1 MLSAAGIAVAAALA
15 CLFFFF
21 VRRGRR
27 VSGLEPPGPGGYPL
41 IGSMFHLREPWFHY
55 LYERFPNCGVLLMH
69 FGTQRVYVLSRWAEF
84 KAAMLDNAESLTG
97 RPTQHITSVLFGD
110 YGGIVASDG
119 KIWRDYRRF
128 TLQTLRDLG
137 LGRRGVEEIVQEEAV
152 QLLAALSSGKPVD
165 TALPLSTASANVVCQ
180 LVFGS
185 RLASE
190 EPQFAELLEHFSRL
204 TQNEESNVHNYIFMA
219 LDPLIGWCSPLVRL
233 LSSTPASRQVV
244 GSFTQLMRFC
254 ERQRVAHAAHMA
266 AEPRDFIEAHM
277 IRQAAPD
284 SGVFNDTRLSLAVA
298 DLFIAGTDTTSNT
311 LRWAL
316 LLMLRQPEAA
326 RLVREEIRRE
336 IGDHR
341 LPGLQDRKV
350 LNYTQATLEEVHR
363 IASLVPLGLAHRLQD
378 DISIGEYRL
387 PRDSLVM
394 FNVYAIHRDPDLF
407 PEPDAFRPERH
418 LGLDGRF
425 EPCATLA
432 SFGSGRRSCLGEGL
446 ARTELF
452 VFFSAIMQRFSFRL
466 ESSGARRGLADLMDR
481 QANFS
486 GALLRS
492 LPPHEILFEPL
503 GSASMEPD
511 ESDPFVDLSRA
522 LAVPAVEL
530 ILFEMLP
537 LGDRSAQELYH
548 SICQFDNDMVRALLK
563 DRPELAN
570 ECRSRVKFQQKV
582 NIEEESNTHT
592 IELDDATPLHVATA
606 VTNAEIIRDLL
617 RAGANPVQP
626 FTTFRAWIN
635 KASEATKPD
644 VAMAGGVALHLGV
657 LLDSYLCVREL
668 ASPDLYYARVRRLLL
683 APQPIGQSFCT
694 AGMLDF
700 LDWPLREMIV
710 DNQFHLGGASPLQLA
725 SLLSSKGMI
734 RQVILRYLQ
743 YYTMKYYL
751 VRHEVPFTKF
761 KNQLRFASDDTG
773 VLDEIERGYALHLCL
788 SMRSK
793 ESTATLIEFDDI
805 YEIFVSCIYHRL
817 EVAQKFLAECEAQGV
832 QPDIAKLNE
841 YLRLPGDK
849 DLLPTGMERH
859 DDAEFVNLWHR
870 VVLPTVRE
878 VWTEMVE
885 GTAFDL
891 RRLGKPMR
899 LESKADFAQHRARIR
914 YWNENLTVFRSPVV
928 VHQVS
933 QDYAFQRDLGFYLTR
948 LNKPD
953 LVYMEGGNERRPLDY
968 PVITGD
974 IRTAKV
980 LLSRGA
986 KCTYIQNLWKMKD
999 NDIVRAT
1006 MTQPHWEEY
1015 YMDRANPCALF
1026 DNEPE
1031 LVMAVM
1037 DRFVQVKKTTQDEDS
1052 NSQFEKIVLNYKF
1065 FDAELKQPRKE
1076 GVPHPILTLHAD
1088 APAGVPVHSSR
1099 LPGGVLPLPAA
1110 VFLTYFAFN
1119 ILFTGHLINVSMI
1132 KEQNDAS
1139 EYKKC
1144 LESGSNMTVHDMTW
1158 YKQNRFWTVGVVGY
1172 LKGFVIFFLI
1182 KEMLQLVVRKLDYFG
1197 LGNMIDLFVFV
1208 SILVLLHSHEHSA
1221 GCQYYSDSQWQLAAV
1236 VLFFTWFNV
1245 FLYFRKF
1252 PVFGVYIVMFLVI
1265 LQNSVK
1271 FLFLFSVLVFAFAA
1285 QFHILM
1291 GNQLRFSNYWD
1302 ACLKVRAYERS
1313 SNCCGV
1319 ADERLVVF
1327 VMGTGELTFEEIF
1340 LEDQNSS
1347 STLVAYDALSRAVF
1361 ILFIVIIG
1369 IVTMNLLVGLA
1380 VDDISQIQRRAQ
1392 LKRLALQ
1399 ADLSISILSR
1409 LYEFRRKF
1417 IKWWRERDEANILQ
1431 LVLLFAFSA
1440 FLLLY

>member
-21 VRRGRR
+21 VQRGRR
-27 VSGLEPPGPGGYPL
+27 VSGPEPPGPGGYPL

-254 ERQRVAHAAHMA
+254 ERQRVAHGAHMA

-363 IASLVPLGLAHRLQD
+363 IASLVPLGLAHRLLD

-466 ESSGARRGLADLMDR
+466 KSSGDRRDLADLMDR

-503 GSASMEPD
+503 GSA
-511 ESDPFVDLSRA
+511 
-522 LAVPAVEL
+522 
-530 ILFEMLP
+530 
-537 LGDRSAQELYH
+537 
-548 SICQFDNDMVRALLK
+548 C
-563 DRPELAN
+563 
-570 ECRSRVKFQQKV
+570 
-582 NIEEESNTHT
+582 
-592 IELDDATPLHVATA
+592 
-606 VTNAEIIRDLL
+606 
-617 RAGANPVQP
+617 
-626 FTTFRAWIN
+626 
-635 KASEATKPD
+635 
-644 VAMAGGVALHLGV
+644 
-657 LLDSYLCVREL
+657 
-668 ASPDLYYARVRRLLL
+668 
-683 APQPIGQSFCT
+683 
-694 AGMLDF
+694 
-700 LDWPLREMIV
+700 
-710 DNQFHLGGASPLQLA
+710 
-725 SLLSSKGMI
+725 
-734 RQVILRYLQ
+734 
-743 YYTMKYYL
+743 
-751 VRHEVPFTKF
+751 
-761 KNQLRFASDDTG
+761 
-773 VLDEIERGYALHLCL
+773 
-788 SMRSK
+788 
-793 ESTATLIEFDDI
+793 
-805 YEIFVSCIYHRL
+805 
-817 EVAQKFLAECEAQGV
+817 
-832 QPDIAKLNE
+832 
-841 YLRLPGDK
+841 
-849 DLLPTGMERH
+849 
-859 DDAEFVNLWHR
+859 
-870 VVLPTVRE
+870 
-878 VWTEMVE
+878 
-885 GTAFDL
+885 
-891 RRLGKPMR
+891 
-899 LESKADFAQHRARIR
+899 
-914 YWNENLTVFRSPVV
+914 
-928 VHQVS
+928 
-933 QDYAFQRDLGFYLTR
+933 
-948 LNKPD
+948 
-953 LVYMEGGNERRPLDY
+953 
-968 PVITGD
+968 
-974 IRTAKV
+974 
-980 LLSRGA
+980 
-986 KCTYIQNLWKMKD
+986 
-999 NDIVRAT
+999 
-1006 MTQPHWEEY
+1006 
-1015 YMDRANPCALF
+1015 
-1026 DNEPE
+1026 
-1031 LVMAVM
+1031 
-1037 DRFVQVKKTTQDEDS
+1037 
-1052 NSQFEKIVLNYKF
+1052 
-1065 FDAELKQPRKE
+1065 
-1076 GVPHPILTLHAD
+1076 
-1088 APAGVPVHSSR
+1088 
-1099 LPGGVLPLPAA
+1099 
-1110 VFLTYFAFN
+1110 
-1119 ILFTGHLINVSMI
+1119 
-1132 KEQNDAS
+1132 
-1139 EYKKC
+1139 
-1144 LESGSNMTVHDMTW
+1144 
-1158 YKQNRFWTVGVVGY
+1158 
-1172 LKGFVIFFLI
+1172 
-1182 KEMLQLVVRKLDYFG
+1182 
-1197 LGNMIDLFVFV
+1197 
-1208 SILVLLHSHEHSA
+1208 
-1221 GCQYYSDSQWQLAAV
+1221 
-1236 VLFFTWFNV
+1236 
-1245 FLYFRKF
+1245 
-1252 PVFGVYIVMFLVI
+1252 
-1265 LQNSVK
+1265 
-1271 FLFLFSVLVFAFAA
+1271 
-1285 QFHILM
+1285 
-1291 GNQLRFSNYWD
+1291 
-1302 ACLKVRAYERS
+1302 
-1313 SNCCGV
+1313 
-1319 ADERLVVF
+1319 
-1327 VMGTGELTFEEIF
+1327 
-1340 LEDQNSS
+1340 
-1347 STLVAYDALSRAVF
+1347 
-1361 ILFIVIIG
+1361 
-1369 IVTMNLLVGLA
+1369 
-1380 VDDISQIQRRAQ
+1380 
-1392 LKRLALQ
+1392 
-1399 ADLSISILSR
+1399 
-1409 LYEFRRKF
+1409 
-1417 IKWWRERDEANILQ
+1417 
-1431 LVLLFAFSA
+1431 
-1440 FLLLY
+1440 